1 MLHND
6 LDVVNILK
14 TMHKLKACVY
24 TLMLDRQDT
33 LQKAKQ
39 KYTDRTSVLI
49 YNDQRDS
56 ELIPDKVIRF
66 FSEDQFSQVDK
77 YI

>member
-1 MLHND
+1 MLHHD

-14 TMHKLKACVY
+14 TMHKLKACMY

-33 LQKAKQ
+33 LQKAMQ
-39 KYTDRTSVLI
+39 KYTDRISVQT

-56 ELIPDKVIRF
+56 EFIPDKVIRF
-66 FSEDQFSQVDK
+66 FSEDHFSQVDK
-77 YI
+77 